1 MEELKELRHLRFGGV
16 KELRHLRFGG
26 VKELKEL
33 SLPAVAEELRQQLFF
48 LYFKQ

>member
-1 MEELKELRHLRFGGV
+1 LEEL

-33 SLPAVAEELRQQLFF
+33 SLPAVAEELRQQLFSYISNNKAF
-48 LYFKQ
+48 VLTP